1 MNIAYYSHY
10 VGREFARRA
19 GMGNKNGG
27 SPSLKTQGMARA
39 LLKAGHSVTIYSPA
53 ITECNCKVDAFEE
66 IEKFPEGE
74 LHIKYPTIMS
84 YRRCG
89 PINDIR
95 VRRLLKRDLKT
106 IKYDAFVYYNI
117 ESSFI
122 FLNLFKRKSTIR
134 ILEYEDNVLNVTEMV
149 GIEGWF
155 WWRRPILLKY
165 VIKHTDAA
173 FAVCKGM
180 FVNNEV
186 KYKLLTPAVI
196 NEEVVNHVTSK
207 KHTLR
212 AGEPTRLFLIGGGH
226 HCKGT
231 DVLVNSLKY
240 VKNPCHVVFYSN
252 PKFFYSVASGEI
264 EKLPPIHKVEVRDLI
279 PHKELMDILNKEADI
294 LCSCTRSFELPPQA
308 AGFPSK
314 MMEYAA
320 MGRPV
325 ISSEIGMLD
334 DEFNRHIT
342 YYEGED
348 PESLAKCIDEVIENY
363 EEKDRSA
370 LELQKIAM
378 RDYSIDGTARKMK
391 AFMETIER
399 NK

>member
-1 MNIAYYSHY
+1 MKIAYYSHY
-10 VGREFARRA
+10 VGKEFARRA

-39 LLKAGHSVTIYSPA
+39 LLKAGHEVTIYSPA
-53 ITECNCKVDAFEE
+53 ITECNCKVKGFEE
-66 IEKFPEGE
+66 IEKFPEGD
-74 LHIKYPTIMS
+74 LHIKYPTVLS
-84 YRRCG
+84 YRRCD
-89 PINDIR
+89 PINNLR
-95 VRRLLKRDLKT
+95 TKWLLKKDMKS
-106 IKYDAFVYYNI
+106 IHYDAFVFYNI
-117 ESSFI
+117 ETSVM
-122 FLNLFKRKSTIR
+122 FLDLFKKGNTIR
-134 ILEYEDNVLNVTEMV
+134 ILEYEDNVMNVTEMI
-149 GIEGWF
+149 GLKSWF
-155 WWRRPILLKY
+155 RWRRPMMYNYTIAR
-165 VIKHTDAA
+165 TDAA

-180 FVNNEV
+180 LVNNEV
-186 KYKLLTPAVI
+186 KYKLLTPGVI
-196 NEEVVNHVTSK
+196 NEEVINHVTSE
-207 KHTLR
+207 KHSLR
-212 AGEPTRLFLIGGGH
+212 TGEPTRIFLIGGGH

-231 DVLVNSLKY
+231 DVLVRSLKY

-252 PKFFYSVASGEI
+252 PKFFYSVANEEI
-264 EKLPPIHKVEVRDLI
+264 SKLPKIHTVEVRDLI

-334 DEFNRHIT
+334 DEFNRHVT

-348 PESLAKCIDEVIENY
+348 PESLGKCIDEVIDNY
-363 EEKDRSA
+363 DEKDRLA
-370 LELQKIAM
+370 LELQQIAL

-391 AFMETIER
+391 AFMQMIER

>member
-10 VGREFARRA
+10 VGRDFAKKA
-19 GMGNKNGG
+19 GMGDKNGG

-53 ITECNCKVDAFEE
+53 ITECNCKIKAFEE
-66 IEKFPEGE
+66 VEHFPEGD
-74 LHIKYPTIMS
+74 LHIKYPTVLS
-84 YRRCG
+84 FRRCG
-89 PINDIR
+89 PINDFR
-95 VRRLLKRDLKT
+95 VRRLLKRDLKK
-106 IKYDAFVYYNI
+106 IRYDAFVYYNI

-122 FLNLFKRKSTIR
+122 YLNLFKKTDTIR

-149 GIEGWF
+149 GIEAKF
-155 WWRRPILLKY
+155 WWRRPILFKY
-165 VIKHTDAA
+165 VIRNTDAA

-180 FVNNEV
+180 LVNNEV
-186 KYKLLTPAVI
+186 KFKLLTPAVI
-196 NEEVVNHVTSK
+196 NEEVIDNVTSE
-207 KHTLR
+207 KHSLR
-212 AGEPTRLFLIGGGH
+212 PGEQTRLFLIGGGH

-231 DVLVNSLKY
+231 DVLVRSLNY

-252 PKFFYSVASGEI
+252 PKFFYSVASEEI
-264 EKLPPIHKVEVRDLI
+264 AKLPNIHTVEVRDLI

-334 DEFNRHIT
+334 DEFNRHVT

-348 PESLAKCIDEVIENY
+348 PESLGKCIDEVIDNY
-363 EEKDRSA
+363 EEKDRLA
-370 LELQKIAM
+370 LELQQIAL
-378 RDYSIDGTARKMK
+378 RDYSIEGTARKIK
-391 AFMETIER
+391 SFMEMIKR

>member
-10 VGREFARRA
+10 VGREFASRA

-53 ITECNCKVDAFEE
+53 ITECNCKVKAFEE
-66 IEKFPEGE
+66 IEVFPEGD
-74 LHIKYPTIMS
+74 LHIKYPTVMS
-84 YRRCG
+84 YRRCD
-89 PINDIR
+89 PINNLR
-95 VRRLLKRDLKT
+95 TKWLLKKDLKKIT
-106 IKYDAFVYYNI
+106 YDAFVFYNI
-117 ESSFI
+117 ETSAM
-122 FLNLFKRKSTIR
+122 FLSLFKKGNTIR
-134 ILEYEDNVLNVTEMV
+134 ILEYEDNVMNVTEMI
-149 GIEGWF
+149 GMKSWF
-155 WWRRPILLKY
+155 RWRRPMLFNYI
-165 VIKHTDAA
+165 IARTDAA

-180 FVNNEV
+180 LVNNEV
-186 KYKLLTPAVI
+186 KYKLLTPGVI
-196 NEEVVNHVTSK
+196 NEEVVDYVTSE

-212 AGEPTRLFLIGGGH
+212 DGAPTRLFLIGGGH

-264 EKLPPIHKVEVRDLI
+264 EKLPSSHKVEVRDLI

-294 LCSCTRSFELPPQA
+294 LCCCTRSFELPPQA

-348 PESLAKCIDEVIENY
+348 PESLAKCIDEVIDNY
-363 EEKDRSA
+363 EEKDRLA
-370 LELQKIAM
+370 LELQQIALK
-378 RDYSIDGTARKMK
+378 DYSIDGTARKMK
-391 AFMETIER
+391 AFMDTVER

>member
-10 VGREFARRA
+10 VGREFAQKA
-19 GMGNKNGG
+19 GMGDKNGG

-53 ITECNCKVDAFEE
+53 ITECNCKIKAFEE
-66 IEKFPEGE
+66 VEHFPEGD
-74 LHIKYPTIMS
+74 LHVKYPTVLS

-89 PINDIR
+89 PINDFK
-95 VRRLLKRDLKT
+95 VRHLLKKDLKK
-106 IKYDAFVYYNI
+106 IQYDAFVYYNI

-122 FLNLFKRKSTIR
+122 YLSLFKKSDIIR

-149 GIEGWF
+149 GIEAKF
-155 WWRRPILLKY
+155 WWRRPILFKY
-165 VIKHTDAA
+165 VIRNTDAA

-180 FVNNEV
+180 LINNEV
-186 KYKLLTPAVI
+186 KFKLLTPAVI
-196 NEEVVNHVTSK
+196 NEEVIGNVTSE
-207 KHTLR
+207 KHMLR
-212 AGEPTRLFLIGGGH
+212 HGEQSRIFLIGGGH

-231 DVLVNSLKY
+231 DVLVRSLNY

-252 PKFFYSVASGEI
+252 PKFFYSVACEEI
-264 EKLPPIHKVEVRDLI
+264 AKLPKIHTVEVRDLI

-334 DEFNRHIT
+334 EEFNRHVT

-348 PESLAKCIDEVIENY
+348 PESLGKCIDEVIDNY
-363 EEKDRSA
+363 DEKDRLA
-370 LELQKIAM
+370 LELQKIAL

-391 AFMETIER
+391 TFIDKIER